1 MEFSPKIS
9 SYSMHYTELLF
20 AFQHIFCFFPK
31 YTKEPFV
38 FVKNNV
44 NRFIYEANI
53 DGARMGA
60 VSRLQI
66 LQQANAPTAQ

>member
-9 SYSMHYTELLF
+9 SYSMHYTEYFLHF
-20 AFQHIFCFFPK
+20 NI
-31 YTKEPFV
+31 V

-60 VSRLQI
+60 VSRSQI